1 MKTFNELYSLYELS
15 LKDYLN
21 FAKKITKG
29 GLGLAKGAVGATSAA
44 LRAPETIGKG
54 VYKSVVGNE
63 PVLAQTI
70 QKGLQKASDVLG
82 DTRNTAQPSAIKSQ
96 QSDYAELDLSP
107 DLTSDNLK
115 RGDVITGF
123 TKSSNPYGRKRVKG
137 TYLGRSD
144 KGVMVANPSYI

>member
-29 GLGLAKGAVGATSAA
+29 GLSLAKGAVGATSAA

-70 QKGLQKASDVLG
+70 QRGIQKASDALG
-82 DTRNTAQPSAIKSQ
+82 NTSSGRTEAPRTTKQ
-96 QSDYAELDLSP
+96 QDYVELELSP
-107 DLTSDNLK
+107 ELMSDTLK
-115 RGDVITGF
+115 RGDTVTGI
-123 TKSSNPYGRKRVKG
+123 TKSINHYGRKRVSGKF
-137 TYLGRSD
+137 LGRSD
-144 KGVMVANPSYI
+144 KGVMVANPSYV